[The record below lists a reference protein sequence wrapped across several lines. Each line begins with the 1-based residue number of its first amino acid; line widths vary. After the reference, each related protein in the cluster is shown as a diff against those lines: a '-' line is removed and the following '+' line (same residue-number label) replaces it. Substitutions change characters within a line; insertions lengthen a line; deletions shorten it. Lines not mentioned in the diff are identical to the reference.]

1 MSTTRIDRRFRG
13 PPDSGN
19 GGYFAGL
26 LARELGG
33 SDVVVTLKQPAPLDV
48 DLSIEPEGD
57 KLALRAGDEV
67 LATAERDELEID
79 VPGPTG
85 LRAAMHAPIRAVA
98 RVIRLEQDDVEQG
111 GPIRTSAAFESF
123 ATEDD
128 HASLLRRVA
137 SGRFN
142 RAA

>member
-1 MSTTRIDRRFRG
+1 MYAGRDRRTHTRYSLPSMYTAVVVRPIGVGGADAEACPLEGHIYDISEGGLRFEIDRAI
-13 PPDSGN
+13 P
-19 GGYFAGL
+19 AGT
-26 LARELGG
+26 EL
-33 SDVVVTLKQPAPLDV
+33 
-48 DLSIEPEGD
+48 
-57 KLALRAGDEV
+57 
-67 LATAERDELEID
+67 ELEID